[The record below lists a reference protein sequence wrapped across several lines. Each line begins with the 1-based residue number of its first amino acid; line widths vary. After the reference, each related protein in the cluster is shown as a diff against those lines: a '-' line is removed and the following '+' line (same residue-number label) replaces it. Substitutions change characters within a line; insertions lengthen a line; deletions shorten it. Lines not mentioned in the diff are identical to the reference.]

1 MVLIKK
7 HQNQKWDGQP
17 TGGNGC
23 LVSAKKSYGVIKDTK
38 KSKEEIRMKKIVN
51 IGGKDYSM
59 KSSAWTQFKYKNDTG
74 RKLLQDIQ
82 SITKLADIQEAEV
95 LGEMDDMIE
104 ILLRMA
110 YTMIEEADPTQVQNY
125 ETFLKE
131 TDGIFED
138 QQWIMDVIELA
149 TSPISRGIQTNI
161 KEK

>member
-1 MVLIKK
+1 
-7 HQNQKWDGQP
+7 
-17 TGGNGC
+17 
-23 LVSAKKSYGVIKDTK
+23 
-38 KSKEEIRMKKIVN
+38 MKKIVN
-51 IGGKDYSM
+51 IGGKEYSM

-82 SITKLADIQEAEV
+82 SITKLTDIQEAEV

-110 YTMIEEADPTQVQNY
+110 YTMIEESDPTQVQNY
-125 ETFLKE
+125 EAFLKE

-149 TSPISRGIQTNI
+149 TSPISRGIQTDI